1 MIIEHRPCPRCQVP
15 HTARFADGIAVCFN
29 CRATWQPEDPE
40 GTLTAPRRARQAPA
54 APAAPD
60 APAQPEAPYQFTA
73 RELARLATY
82 RAAVAAGFYNEGLD
96 EDLARDA
103 EREAA

>member
-1 MIIEHRPCPRCQVP
+1 MIIEHRPCPRCQIP

-29 CRATWQPEDPE
+29 CRATWRSDDPE
-40 GTLTAPRRARQAPA
+40 GTVTAPQAARQAPA
-54 APAAPD
+54 APA

-96 EDLARDA
+96 EDDEDLARDA